1 MSDSVLS
8 LRERLS
14 LPESPRQ
21 PRRERREAALRSR
34 VDLTVFLNPD
44 QRHELR
50 AIESF
55 GWRLAFVRRPLFQEV
70 VPIVESADG
79 RQRCAMDAR
88 GHLKTHVVVPA
99 R

>member
-1 MSDSVLS
+1 MSDAELS

-14 LPESPRQ
+14 LPVQPRQ

-50 AIESF
+50 AIEGF

-79 RQRCAMDAR
+79 RQRYAMDAR
-88 GHLKTHVVVPA
+88 GQLKTHVPVKV

>member
-50 AIESF
+50 AIEGF

-70 VPIVESADG
+70 VPVVESADS
-79 RQRCAMDAR
+79 RQRYVMDVH
-88 GHLKTHVVVPA
+88 GHLRTHTVVPV

>member
-8 LRERLS
+8 LKERLS
-14 LPESPRQ
+14 LPVSPRQ

-34 VDLTVFLNPD
+34 VDFTVFLNPD

-50 AIESF
+50 AIEGF
-55 GWRLAFVRRPLFQEV
+55 GWRLAFVRRPLFQEM

-79 RQRCAMDAR
+79 RQRYAMDTH
-88 GHLKTHVVVPA
+88 GHLKTHVAVPA